1 MHACPT
7 PSPIAPRPP
16 PPLRNSELLY
26 LSILYLLLK
35 KIVSEVDKNTYDNV
49 VKPFLKVYNLA
60 MVIYSLGTF
69 VVMVKVLQEIPLYT
83 NDCSLAFKNEYFA
96 LAAKLFYYS
105 KFVEYIDS
113 ISLLLRKGGA
123 KNVTFLQAFH
133 HLGAPIDM
141 WLFYT
146 TQNEAIWIM
155 CLLNS
160 LVHTIMYFYYFC
172 TLLKI
177 RTPLKPLI
185 TLGQITQF
193 HVCARAG
200 NATHTHTHTHSLTLT
215 QVGFYLVWF
224 YHEVPCFAQSPRHV
238 LGWLFNYWY
247 VGTVLV
253 LFVNFAVWTYIF
265 PKNKKKQE

>member
-1 MHACPT
+1 MSVLQIIDTLVAKGEFVRDNMDW
-7 PSPIAPRPP
+7 AA
-16 PPLRNSELLY
+16 LFEDVKNSELLY

-35 KIVSEVDKNTYDNV
+35 KIVCEVDKNTYDNV

-83 NDCSLAFKNEYFA
+83 NDCALAFKNEHFE

-193 HVCARAG
+193 HV
-200 NATHTHTHTHSLTLT
+200 
-215 QVGFYLVWF
+215 GFYLVWF
-224 YHEVPCFAQSPRHV
+224 YHEIPCFAQSPRHV